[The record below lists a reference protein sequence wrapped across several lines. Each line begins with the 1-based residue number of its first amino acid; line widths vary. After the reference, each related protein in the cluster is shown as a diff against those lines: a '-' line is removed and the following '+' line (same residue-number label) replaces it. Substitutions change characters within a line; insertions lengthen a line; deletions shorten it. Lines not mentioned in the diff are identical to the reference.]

1 MKEKEFQALAQQK
14 LDGTLSADQ
23 EAAFASLIAQ
33 NDSRR
38 KQWQRLQN
46 VHTRL
51 QNPPLEE
58 APALFAANV
67 MAALQARQMQAKL
80 LPSWFNRILPVV
92 VLGVST
98 AAALP
103 LMIGILLITVVSQQ
117 PMLMN
122 AANVLLGD
130 SLIVAQNI
138 IGSLLTMGVAFL
150 GWLLPQPSFLMM
162 LGVTPVLAFV
172 WLRTMRH
179 YSPQLSA

>member
-14 LDGTLSADQ
+14 LDGTLSASQD
-23 EAAFASLIAQ
+23 AKFVAHIAQ
-33 NDSRR
+33 SDSRR

-46 VHTRL
+46 VHNRL
-51 QNPPLEE
+51 QAPPLEE
-58 APALFAANV
+58 APAYFAANV
-67 MAALQARQMQAKL
+67 MAALQTRQIQAKL

-98 AAALP
+98 IAALP
-103 LMIGILLITVVSQQ
+103 LIVGIILISVASQQ

-122 AANVLLGD
+122 AATIFFGD
-130 SLIVAQNI
+130 SFVVLQNI
-138 IGSLLTMGVAFL
+138 IGSLFTMVIALL

-162 LGVTPVLAFV
+162 LGLTPMLAFI